1 MDLPFEIL
9 VNIFSYLIPND
20 IMDASSVCKLFYQ
33 VSRKK
38 RLFVKELNDSKKFFK
53 VDKLIF
59 NSCSV
64 FIFISNQLFVYLEKF
79 FNEEKLFLVKDIL
92 MDRL

>member
-1 MDLPFEIL
+1 MIQR
-9 VNIFSYLIPND
+9 NLI
-20 IMDASSVCKLFYQ
+20 IYIII
-33 VSRKK
+33 
-38 RLFVKELNDSKKFFK
+38 K

>member
-1 MDLPFEIL
+1 
-9 VNIFSYLIPND
+9 
-20 IMDASSVCKLFYQ
+20 MDASAVCKLFYQ

>member
-20 IMDASSVCKLFYQ
+20 IMDASAVCKLFYQ

-59 NSCSV
+59 NSCSI